1 MSSLKWKTLNEGK
14 QNKETSCTYCK
25 FQKSWQQRYCY
36 LYKASKFG
44 IERLEVYDSYD
55 KAKGPP
61 VRIITLKNCI
71 KITPETDTRFTI
83 TTKANS
89 CPYEFSAVNSDEKE
103 KWLSAFQSVAF
114 PDDVSAMT
122 SIEEDNDLYCSSS
135 EGIFNV
141 RIHPSAAS
149 ERCGLDSTT
158 LYTLVL
164 TSTAIQ
170 LKHTYDGAVLY
181 TWPYCFIRRYGYKG
195 GKFTFEAGRKCD
207 SGEGT
212 FYLEHSN
219 QQEIFRVLSAKMK
232 SMKKLLRED
241 SNPSLPL
248 LECGDNQFHAALSM
262 EARSR
267 SPLPPSPTASTTL
280 HDIDSSTSSTSSI
293 LDSDKKT
300 RPKPVKPPRKS
311 LAIKQINT
319 YEPID
324 KYDKIEYRNDA
335 WKTLGVDD
343 IRHTEKPTLDNDD
356 EVYMSWGD
364 QKISPRVTPA
374 LPRAPKIITQTS
386 NDDNYDK
393 LDFFGSSNKLNVKS
407 GYKQISVASGLN
419 TVAAS
424 TFNDYDEV
432 QPAMEE
438 IRLADDKHLGYAL
451 VRKTSGK
458 EQKDVDH
465 QFHNN
470 EPYAVISKPKRV

>member
-1 MSSLKWKTLNEGK
+1 MENENEVHRGFLLLPPSGK
-14 QNKETSCTYCK
+14 LLMK
-25 FQKSWQQRYCY
+25 KSWQQKYCY

-44 IERLEVYDSYD
+44 IERLEIYDSPD
-55 KAKGPP
+55 KSKGPP

-71 KITPETDTRFTI
+71 KLTPEADTRFTI
-83 TTKANS
+83 TTKANA
-89 CPYEFSAVNSDEKE
+89 CPYEFCALNFEEKQ
-103 KWLSAFQSVAF
+103 KWLSAFQAVAF
-114 PDDVSAMT
+114 PDDVSALT
-122 SIEEDNDLYCSSS
+122 SIEEDNDLYCSSG

-149 ERCGLDSTT
+149 ERCGLDSGSM
-158 LYTLVL
+158 YTLVL
-164 TSTAIQ
+164 TSTAMQ
-170 LKHTYDGAVLY
+170 LKSPFDGAVLY

-212 FYLEHSN
+212 FFLEHSN
-219 QQEIFRVLSAKMK
+219 QQEIFRVLSSKMK
-232 SMKKLLRED
+232 SMKKLLKED

-293 LDSDKKT
+293 LET

-311 LAIKQINT
+311 LATKQINT

-343 IRHTEKPTLDNDD
+343 VRHTENPGVGDDD

-364 QKISPRVTPA
+364 QKTSPSIIPA
-374 LPRAPKIITQTS
+374 HKAPKIITQTS
-386 NDDNYDK
+386 IEDNYDK

-419 TVAAS
+419 TVTAPA
-424 TFNDYDEV
+424 FNDYDEV
-432 QPAMEE
+432 QPALEE

-451 VRKTSGK
+451 VRKSSGK
-458 EQKDVDH
+458 ELKNVDH
-465 QFHNN
+465 DFHNN